1 MNLSFL
7 TIQMLTTQIVSVCIE
22 CIAYVLS
29 STLAKKL
36 TLRKCTNFSPVS
48 KIRSSLF
55 LCLLTIFFTIMLLM
69 NVILQVQ
76 QRYQKV

>member
-7 TIQMLTTQIVSVCIE
+7 KKQMLTTQIVSVCIE

-36 TLRKCTNFSPVS
+36 TLRKCTNFSYS
-48 KIRSSLF
+48 HLF
-55 LCLLTIFFTIMLLM
+55 
-69 NVILQVQ
+69 
-76 QRYQKV
+76 QKSVPHYFCVF